1 MHIDCGGTGYEW
13 IEGWANLPAT
23 YSSRTGW
30 SHHGLALTDSG
41 KVVSYHQAD
50 GTVLVLDQ
58 DGNLERSWASGLAE
72 GHGITAVKDG
82 DAEFLWIADN
92 GRKRTPATAYEYPES
107 GAPTVGQV
115 VKMSMD
121 GETVLRLPTPPVDAY
136 RDGDYMPTWVAVNEE
151 RHGGNGDVW
160 VTDGYAVDLVH
171 RYDKS
176 GNYLGTITGEDG
188 RAGKFNNPHAILMDT
203 RKSEPELYVA
213 DRGNGRVQVYD
224 AEGVF
229 KRAFGESDFIKPS
242 GLTLSGDHMVVAD
255 LNARLSIVDPDDA
268 LVCHLGDN
276 HDVTDVEG
284 WPNNVS
290 EGGDKVRPGV
300 LRPGKF
306 NSPHGVVADH
316 HGNIYVAEWLI
327 GGRYIKLA
335 VE

>member
-41 KVVSYHQAD
+41 KVVTYHQAD

-213 DRGNGRVQVYD
+213 DGATAGCRSTTPKACSSVLSV
-224 AEGVF
+224 
-229 KRAFGESDFIKPS
+229 RATSSSPAASPS
-242 GLTLSGDHMVVAD
+242 PATTWSWPTSTPGSPSSTPTTPWYATWATTTTSLTSRAG
-255 LNARLSIVDPDDA
+255 P
-268 LVCHLGDN
+268 
-276 HDVTDVEG
+276 TT
-284 WPNNVS
+284 
-290 EGGDKVRPGV
+290 
-300 LRPGKF
+300 
-306 NSPHGVVADH
+306 
-316 HGNIYVAEWLI
+316 
-327 GGRYIKLA
+327 
-335 VE
+335 